1 MKERIKKHIGY
12 YIVFTLVQVLGLVL
26 IISVAGNRHIQLAA
40 ILVMTLFYFIFAITH
55 HLLDH
60 DLNAKIVVEYA
71 LMGCL
76 GLTVSLIL
84 FNI

>member
-1 MKERIKKHIGY
+1 MKNFKKHIKY
-12 YIVFTLVQVLGLVL
+12 YIAFIFVQLLGLTLIVL
-26 IISVAGNRHIQLAA
+26 SAGNRQMQLGA
-40 ILVMTLFYFIFAITH
+40 ILATTLFYFIFAIVH
-55 HLLDH
+55 HMLDH
-60 DLNAKIVVEYA
+60 DLNTKIVVEYA

>member
-1 MKERIKKHIGY
+1 MKEKIKKHLGY
-12 YIVFTLVQVLGLVL
+12 YIVFTLVQVLGLIL
-26 IISVAGNRHIQLAA
+26 IISVAGNRQIQLTA
-40 ILVMTLFYFIFAITH
+40 ILAMTCFYFIFAIAH

>member
-1 MKERIKKHIGY
+1 MKERIKKHLGY
-12 YIVFTLVQVLGLVL
+12 YIVFTLVQVLGLILV
-26 IISVAGNRHIQLAA
+26 ISVAGNRQIQLITILA
-40 ILVMTLFYFIFAITH
+40 ITLFYFVFAIVH
-55 HLLDH
+55 HILDH

-71 LMGCL
+71 LMGAF

>member
-1 MKERIKKHIGY
+1 MKERIRKHLGY
-12 YIVFTLVQVLGLVL
+12 YFVFTLVQILGLIL
-26 IISVAGNRHIQLAA
+26 IISVAGNRQIQLTA
-40 ILVMTLFYFIFAITH
+40 ILAMTLFYFVFAVTH

-60 DLNAKIVVEYA
+60 DLSAKIVVEYA

>member
-1 MKERIKKHIGY
+1 MKERIKKHLGY
-12 YIVFTLVQVLGLVL
+12 YLVFGVVQALGLIL
-26 IISVAGNRHIQLAA
+26 IISLAGNRQIQLAA
-40 ILVMTLFYFIFAITH
+40 VFAMTIFYFVFAIVH

-71 LMGCL
+71 LMGCF
-76 GLTVSLIL
+76 GLVVSLIL